1 MSIVGGCISEGRRIA
16 KFPTIEEFV
25 KIVAEEAINNYEYEG
40 KTIRE
45 WIELILK
52 QKENNNAED

>member
-1 MSIVGGCISEGRRIA
+1 MSIVGGCISEERRMA
-16 KFPTIEEFV
+16 KFPTIEEFA

-52 QKENNNAED
+52 QKENKQC

>member
-1 MSIVGGCISEGRRIA
+1 MA
-16 KFPTIEEFV
+16 KFPTIEEFA

-52 QKENNNAED
+52 QKENKQC